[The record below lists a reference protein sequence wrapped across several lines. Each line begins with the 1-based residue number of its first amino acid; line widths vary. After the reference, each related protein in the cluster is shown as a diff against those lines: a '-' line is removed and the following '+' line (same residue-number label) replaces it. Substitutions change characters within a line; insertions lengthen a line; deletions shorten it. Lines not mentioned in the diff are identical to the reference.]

1 VPHHPA
7 GEKGILGDTPNPPV
21 ALQGICCE
29 NTWGKTI
36 LSRTTDELVSA
47 GLDRAAVDALSR
59 AKNEPAWLLALRQ
72 SAFEAFQTIPMP
84 TLKDE
89 EWRRTDIRA
98 LRLNDVAPFTGPSR
112 QLASAGELDAALQ
125 AELNAAG
132 QTGGVVALQ
141 DNGGVF
147 STLADSLA
155 KQGVI
160 FTDLD
165 TAVREHG
172 DLVQQYLTKNVGI
185 DYNKF
190 AALNTAFWSGG
201 VFLYVPRRVEV
212 TLPLQ
217 ALNYVARQGVANFS
231 RALIVAE
238 PESDVVLVDQWL
250 GVDQENQGFASNV
263 QEVFVGT
270 AARVRYYTLQEW
282 GRNVWN
288 FSVNRTILGR
298 DATSNSLVGAFGGRF
313 HKANVESALQGPGS
327 TSEMLGV
334 LFGNERQFF
343 DHHTLQDHQAPHTSS
358 DLLYKGALTDRG
370 RSVFS
375 GMIHA
380 RPAAQK
386 TDAIQTNR
394 NLLLSD
400 DSRADSIPNLE
411 IEANDLRCT
420 HAATVAPVDEEEMF
434 YLRARALPEVDAK
447 RLIVEGFFEP
457 VLERIPL
464 PGIVDRLRSV
474 IEGKIN

>member
-1 VPHHPA
+1 M
-7 GEKGILGDTPNPPV
+7 
-21 ALQGICCE
+21 
-29 NTWGKTI
+29 
-36 LSRTTDELVSA
+36 SRTTDEVVSA
-47 GLDRAAVDALSR
+47 GLDQAAVEALSR
-59 AKNEPAWLLALRQ
+59 AKNEPAWLRALRQ
-72 SAFEAFQTIPMP
+72 SAFEAFQTTPMP

-89 EWRRTDIRA
+89 EWRRTDVRA
-98 LRLNDVAPFTGPSR
+98 LKLNDVVPFADLPRRVS
-112 QLASAGELDAALQ
+112 SADVLDAAIR

-132 QTGGVVALQ
+132 QTGGVIVQQ

-147 STLADSLA
+147 GTLAESLA

-172 DLVQQYLTKNVGI
+172 DLVQQYLTKNVAV

-217 ALNYVARQGVANFS
+217 ALNYMARPGVANLS

-238 PESDVVLVDQWL
+238 PDSDVVLVDQWL
-250 GVDQENQGFASNV
+250 GTDQESQGFASNV
-263 QEVFVGT
+263 QEVFVG
-270 AARVRYYTLQEW
+270 AGARVRYYTLQEW

-288 FSVNRTILGR
+288 FSVNRTVLGR
-298 DATSNSLVGAFGGRF
+298 DSTSNSLVVAFGGRF
-313 HKANVESALQGPGS
+313 HKANVESALQGPGC

-334 LFGNERQFF
+334 LFGNQRQFF

-358 DLLYKGALTDRG
+358 DLLYKGALTDRA

-380 RPAAQK
+380 RKAGQK

-394 NLLLSD
+394 NLLLSGEA
-400 DSRADSIPNLE
+400 RADSIPNLE

-434 YLRARALPEVDAK
+434 YLRSRALPEADAK

-464 PGIVDRLRSV
+464 PGIVDRLRAV
-474 IEGKIN
+474 IEGKID

>member
-1 VPHHPA
+1 M
-7 GEKGILGDTPNPPV
+7 
-21 ALQGICCE
+21 
-29 NTWGKTI
+29 
-36 LSRTTDELVSA
+36 SRTTDELVSA
-47 GLDRAAVDALSR
+47 GLDQAAVDALSR
-59 AKNEPAWLLALRQ
+59 AKNEPTWLRALRQ

-89 EWRRTDIRA
+89 EWRRTDVRG
-98 LRLNDVAPFTGPSR
+98 LRLNDVVPYAELPRRVSSVDELAAAPR
-112 QLASAGELDAALQ
+112 

-132 QTGGVVALQ
+132 QTGGVVVQQ

-147 STLADSLA
+147 GTLTESLA

-172 DLVQQYLTKNVGI
+172 DLIQQYLTKNVAV
-185 DYNKF
+185 DFNKF

-212 TLPLQ
+212 ALPLQ
-217 ALNYVARQGVANFS
+217 ALNYMARPGVANLS

-250 GVDQENQGFASNV
+250 GEDQEGQGFASNV

-270 AARVRYYTLQEW
+270 GARVRYYTLQEW

-288 FSVNRTILGR
+288 FSVNRTVLGR
-298 DATSNSLVGAFGGRF
+298 DATSNSLVVAFGSRF

-327 TSEMLGV
+327 NSEMLGV
-334 LFGNERQFF
+334 LFGNQRQFF

-358 DLLYKGALTDRG
+358 DLLYKGALTDRA
-370 RSVFS
+370 RSLFS

-400 DSRADSIPNLE
+400 NSRADSIPNLE

-434 YLRARALPEVDAK
+434 YLRARALPEADAK

-464 PGIVDRLRSV
+464 PGIVDRLRAV
-474 IEGKIN
+474 IAGKID